1 MKVFVTGATGFVGR
15 EVTRLLLAEG
25 HLPVCLTLPGSE
37 NGLVM
42 PDRVILRRGDV
53 TEPESLRGALDGC
66 EAVIHLVGIIR
77 ENPEKRVTFQRLH
90 VEAVRNMLTAAG
102 EQGVS
107 RFIHMSSNGAA
118 REGKTAYYRSKWQ
131 AEQEVRRSGASWTIF
146 RPSIIFGKEDNFC
159 NKLADMIRRMPV
171 VPVIGDGRYR
181 VAPVAVE
188 DVALGLV
195 RSLNRP
201 ESEGKTYYC
210 CGSAAYPFDEL
221 LDLIGDTLG
230 RSPVRK
236 IHQPV
241 SLVRLLVARLENRPD
256 FPITLE
262 QMTML
267 LEGNVCNSEP
277 SLKEL
282 GISPRPFRETIRGYL
297 SPSS

>member
-1 MKVFVTGATGFVGR
+1 MKVFLTGATGFVGR
-15 EVTRLLLAEG
+15 EVTRRLLAEG

-37 NGLVM
+37 KKLVM
-42 PDRVILRRGDV
+42 PERVILRCGDV
-53 TEPESLRGALDGC
+53 TEPDSLRGALLGC
-66 EAVIHLVGIIR
+66 QAVIHLVGIIR
-77 ENPEKRVTFQRLH
+77 QAPEKGVTYERLH
-90 VEAVRNMLTAAG
+90 VEATRNVLTAAR
-102 EQGVS
+102 EQGVQ
-107 RFIHMSSNGAA
+107 RFIQMSSNGAA
-118 REGKTAYYRSKWQ
+118 RDGKTDYYRSKWR

-159 NKLADMIRRMPV
+159 NKLADLVRRMPV

-181 VAPVAVE
+181 IAPVAVE
-188 DVALGLV
+188 DVAAGFV

-201 ESEGKTYYC
+201 ETEGKIYNC

-221 LDLIGDTLG
+221 LDLIGGALG

-241 SLVRLLVARLENRPD
+241 SLVRPLVARLENRPD

-267 LEGNVCNSEP
+267 LKGNVCDSEP

-282 GISPRPFRETIRGYL
+282 GISPRPFHETIGSYL

>member
-1 MKVFVTGATGFVGR
+1 MKVFLTGATGFVGR
-15 EVTRLLLAEG
+15 EVTRRLLIEG
-25 HLPVCLTLPGSE
+25 HLPVCLALPGSE
-37 NGLVM
+37 KKLEM
-42 PDRVILRRGDV
+42 SERVILRRGDV
-53 TEPESLRGALDGC
+53 TEPDSLQRALQGC

-77 ENPEKRVTFQRLH
+77 QVPEKGVTYERLH
-90 VEAVRNMLTAAG
+90 IEATRNMLTAAR
-102 EQGVS
+102 EQGVQ
-107 RFIHMSSNGAA
+107 RFIQMSTNGAA
-118 REGKTAYYRSKWQ
+118 REGKAAYYRSKWR
-131 AEQEVRRSGASWTIF
+131 AEQEVRRSGARWTIF

-159 NKLADMIRRMPV
+159 NKLADLIRRMPV
-171 VPVIGDGRYR
+171 VPVIGDGCYR
-181 VAPVAVE
+181 IAPVAVE

-195 RSLNRP
+195 RSLNRA
-201 ESEGKTYYC
+201 ETEGKIYYC

-221 LDLIGDTLG
+221 LDLIGDALG

-241 SLVRLLVARLENRPD
+241 SLIRPLVARLENRPD

-267 LEGNVCNSEP
+267 LEGNVCDSEP
-277 SLKEL
+277 SLEEL